1 MADGVAL
8 FIFNSLYEPQE
19 ENGLWVVHYKWQ
31 GEWKKEPCDT
41 REAAVKAH
49 KQKENLLRG
58 YYNQFLKEIKV
69 KK

>member
-1 MADGVAL
+1 MTDGVAL
-8 FIFNSLYEPQE
+8 FVFQNLYEPMQE
-19 ENGLWVVHYKWQ
+19 GNKWVVNYKWQ
-31 GEWKKEPCDT
+31 GEWKKEACDT